1 MKAETRIRKYGLAA
15 YIRSCLHKEPT
26 EELIQKYKVKYGE
39 DIPIGQRY
47 IYRTYDCWF
56 EDEKTGEIEEVRNL
70 NTRLHIKPTKQSDLD
85 ELEHDGRVKLGGS
98 NWNLV
103 GAELKEENY
112 VFTKKI
118 PPITKKPT
126 TQQELPKELPK
137 AQPIVKETLQEKR
150 DSLAKAMRA
159 AGATWTEIAE
169 ALNEVKITI

>member
-1 MKAETRIRKYGLAA
+1 MKAETRIRKYGLAP

-26 EELIQKYKVKYGE
+26 DELIQKYKAKYGE

-47 IYRTYDCWF
+47 IYRTYDCLF

-70 NTRLHIKPTKQSDLD
+70 NTRLHIKPTKESDLD
-85 ELEHDGRVKLGGS
+85 ELEHDGRVQLGGS
-98 NWNLV
+98 NWFLV

-126 TQQELPKELPK
+126 TQQELPK
-137 AQPIVKETLQEKR
+137 AQPKPQIVKETLQEKR

-159 AGATWTEIAE
+159 AGATWKEIAE
-169 ALNEVKITI
+169 ALNEVTITI